1 MVVAALAGWHE
12 QHEVAAAALEHVS
25 RLPAH
30 ALLEAYAVL
39 TRFPGGKAVPAAAA
53 AAVLAER
60 FPGEPLRLDDA
71 GARGLVGTLAAA
83 HVFGGSSY
91 DALVGLEARGH
102 DQTLLTL
109 DRRARETYRRL
120 DVTFEIVAGGSE

>member
-1 MVVAALAGWHE
+1 MVAALAGWHE
-12 QHEVAAAALEHVS
+12 SHEVAAAAVQDVT

-39 TRFPGGKAVPAAAA
+39 TRFPGGNAVPAGAA

-83 HVFGGSSY
+83 QVFGGASY

-109 DRRARETYRRL
+109 DRRAQETYRRL
-120 DVTFEIVAGGSE
+120 DVAFTVVPTAGG